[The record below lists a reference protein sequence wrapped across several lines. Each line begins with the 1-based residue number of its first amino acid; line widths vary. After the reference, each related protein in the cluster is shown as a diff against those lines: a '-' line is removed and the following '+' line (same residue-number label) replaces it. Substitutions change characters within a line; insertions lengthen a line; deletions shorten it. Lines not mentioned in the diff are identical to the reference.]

1 MSEKSRKKGRN
12 TRGGLRKRGKNW
24 YYYFNMGKIDGIK
37 QQVEAVVGP
46 DKREAEKALR
56 DAIAA
61 YENTGMHF
69 KPSSITVADYMD
81 YWYQEYA
88 EVNLKHNTLLAY
100 KRAIRL
106 QIKPALGKYRLRSLT
121 PAILQTF
128 VNDLFREGYS
138 KSSLEIFVSIVN
150 NALKHA
156 VHPWGYIKENPMQY
170 VIMPKYDARRT
181 TEKDLKILP
190 MKSLHKITDYLSEGH
205 PLAIPFHLGL
215 HTGLRVSEVCGL
227 TWKHVDLERGT
238 LLVEQAMINE
248 EGEWVLGTT
257 KTVSSERQI
266 QLGESIINI
275 LKKHRIWLMKN
286 KLKYGVHYTESNHVC
301 VKECGSI
308 ITPAVVKYNTRKM
321 KDKLGIE
328 FNFHSLRHTHA
339 TMLME
344 NGAKVKDIQAR
355 LGHSRSAITI
365 DTYSHLTQKMQNE
378 SVDIFEQAMR
388 DLK

>member
-1 MSEKSRKKGRN
+1 M
-12 TRGGLRKRGKNW
+12 RGEVRKRGRNW
-24 YYYFNMGKIDGIK
+24 YYRFDMGIVDGK
-37 QQVEAVVGP
+37 RQRVEKVVGP
-46 DKREAEKALR
+46 DKKEAERALR
-56 DAIAA
+56 AAIVE

-69 KPSSITVADYMD
+69 EPSSITVADYMD
-81 YWYQEYA
+81 YWYKEYV
-88 EVNLKHNTLLAY
+88 EVNLKYNTQLNY
-100 KRAIRL
+100 ERAIRL

-121 PAILQTF
+121 PAILQEF
-128 VNDLFREGYS
+128 VNDLYREGYAK
-138 KSSLEIFVSIVN
+138 KSLSIFSSVVN

-170 VIMPKYDARRT
+170 IIMPKYDERKT

-190 MKSLHKITDYLSEGH
+190 MDTLRKITNYLEEGH

-215 HTGLRVSEVCGL
+215 HTGMRVSEVCGL
-227 TWKHVDLERGT
+227 LWKHVDLERGT
-238 LLVEQAMINE
+238 LKVEQAMINE
-248 EGEWVLGTT
+248 KGEWVLGTP
-257 KTVSSERQI
+257 KTVSSEREI
-266 QLGESIINI
+266 HLGPSIMQT
-275 LKKHRIWLMKN
+275 LKKHRTWIKKN
-286 KLKYGVHYTESNHVC
+286 KLKYGVHYTDSDHVC

-308 ITPAVVKYNTRKM
+308 ITPAVVKYNTGKM
-321 KDKLGIE
+321 KKKLDID

-388 DLK
+388 DLE

>member
-1 MSEKSRKKGRN
+1 M
-12 TRGGLRKRGKNW
+12 RGEVRKRGRNW
-24 YYYFNMGKIDGIK
+24 YYRFDMGIVDGQRQRIEK
-37 QQVEAVVGP
+37 VVGP
-46 DKREAEKALR
+46 DKKEAERALREA
-56 DAIAA
+56 ISN

-69 KPSSITVADYMD
+69 EPSTITMADFMD

-88 EVNLKHNTLLAY
+88 VVNLKHNTLLAY
-100 KRAIRL
+100 ERAIRL

-121 PAILQTF
+121 PAVLQTF
-128 VNDLFREGYS
+128 TNDLFREGYS
-138 KSSLEIFVSIVN
+138 KQSLSIFTSVVN

-170 VIMPKYDARRT
+170 VIMPKYDQRKT

-190 MKSLHKITDYLSEGH
+190 METLRKITDYLEEGN

-215 HTGLRVSEVCGL
+215 HTGMRVSEVCGL
-227 TWKHVDLERGT
+227 MWKHIDLERGT
-238 LLVEQAMINE
+238 LQVEQAMINE
-248 EGEWVLGTT
+248 EGKWNLGTT
-257 KTVSSERQI
+257 KTVSSEREI
-266 QLGESIINI
+266 HLGPSIIQT
-275 LKKHRIWLMKN
+275 LKKHRIWLKKN
-286 KLKYGVHYTESNHVC
+286 KLKYGVHYTESDHVC

-308 ITPAVVKYNTRKM
+308 ITPSVVKYNTSKM
-321 KDKLGIE
+321 KKKLGID

>member
-1 MSEKSRKKGRN
+1 M
-12 TRGGLRKRGKNW
+12 RGGLRKRGKNW
-24 YYYFNMGKIDGIK
+24 YYYFNMGMVDGKK
-37 QQVEAVVGP
+37 QLVERVVGP
-46 DKREAEKALR
+46 DKKEAERALR
-56 DAIAA
+56 AAITA
-61 YENTGMHF
+61 YENTGLHF
-69 KPSSITVADYMD
+69 EPSTITMADFMD
-81 YWYQEYA
+81 YWYIEYG

-100 KRAIRL
+100 ERAIRL
-106 QIKPALGKYRLRSLT
+106 QIKPALGKYRLKSLT
-121 PAILQTF
+121 PAVLQAF
-128 VNDLFREGYS
+128 VNDLYREGYS
-138 KSSLEIFVSIVN
+138 KSSLEIFASIVN

-156 VHPWGYIKENPMQY
+156 AHPWGYIKENPMQY
-170 VIMPKYDARRT
+170 VIIPKYDARRP

-190 MKSLHKITDYLSEGH
+190 ADRIRKISEYLTEGH

-227 TWKHVDLERGT
+227 MWKHIDLDRGT
-238 LLVEQAMINE
+238 LQVEQAMINE
-248 EGEWVLGTT
+248 EGKWVYGTT

-266 QLGESIINI
+266 LLGPTIINI

-286 KLKYGVHYTESNHVC
+286 KLKYGAHYTESDHIC
-301 VKECGSI
+301 VKECGGI
-308 ITPAVVKYNTRKM
+308 ITPNVIKYNTSKM
-321 KDKLGIE
+321 KEKLGID

-388 DLK
+388 DIE

>member
-1 MSEKSRKKGRN
+1 M
-12 TRGGLRKRGKNW
+12 RGEVRKRGKNC
-24 YYYFNMGKIDGIK
+24 YYRFDMGIVDGVR
-37 QQVEAVVGP
+37 QRVERVVGP
-46 DKREAEKALR
+46 DKKEAEKALR
-56 DAIAA
+56 DAMAS
-61 YENTGMHF
+61 YENTGLHF
-69 KPSSITVADYMD
+69 EPSTITMADFMD
-81 YWYQEYA
+81 YWYKEYG

-100 KRAIRL
+100 ERAIRL
-106 QIKPALGKYRLRSLT
+106 QIKPALGKYRLKSLT

-128 VNDLFREGYS
+128 VNDLYREGYS
-138 KSSLEIFVSIVN
+138 KSSLEIFASIVN
-150 NALKHA
+150 NALKQA

-170 VIMPKYDARRT
+170 VIMPKYDVRKS

-190 MKSLHKITDYLSEGH
+190 ADSLRKISEYLTEGH

-227 TWKHVDLERGT
+227 MWKHIDLDRGT
-238 LLVEQAMINE
+238 LTVEQALIRE
-248 EGEWVLGTT
+248 HDEWVYGTT
-257 KTVSSERQI
+257 KTASSERQI
-266 QLGESIINI
+266 QLGSSIVNI
-275 LKKHRIWLMKN
+275 LKKHRIWLIKN
-286 KLKYGVHYTESNHVC
+286 KLKYGAHYTESDHVC

-308 ITPAVVKYNTRKM
+308 ITPNVSKYNTNKM
-321 KDKLGIE
+321 KEKLAID

-378 SVDIFEQAMR
+378 SVDIFEKAMR
-388 DLK
+388 ELE